1 MIFNAAADYSVRDF
15 ASRLSS
21 PAAFFGWAMYALL
34 VCLCCLR
41 FSLRHFGYL
50 FAGARAKCLQLI
62 QWQVIRDETHRAIG
76 KGEGGTA
83 RMITAEGG
91 KAKHFPA
98 RIAGI
103 GERRYT
109 VIDRHGSAEKIF
121 CARTGPGAR
130 PYRSPPAC
138 GLKPG
143 SKAAQRR
150 SYSRSSCERSPKRK
164 VLLVPSV
171 ISARRTR
178 LDWKNTPSSE
188 GAGKRLNVNGSVPPL
203 PP

>member
-1 MIFNAAADYSVRDF
+1 MQQIGAFLHSNEFRAVREKPPRQLGLCRQTLVDRAASGAGQDF

-21 PAAFFGWAMYALL
+21 PAAFLGWAMHALL

-50 FAGARAKCLQLI
+50 FAGARAKCLQLF

-98 RIAGI
+98 ANRRHW
-103 GERRYT
+103 GEA
-109 VIDRHGSAEKIF
+109 VHG
-121 CARTGPGAR
+121 
-130 PYRSPPAC
+130 
-138 GLKPG
+138 
-143 SKAAQRR
+143 
-150 SYSRSSCERSPKRK
+150 
-164 VLLVPSV
+164 
-171 ISARRTR
+171 
-178 LDWKNTPSSE
+178 N
-188 GAGKRLNVNGSVPPL
+188 
-203 PP
+203 